1 MHAWKSFLLSSFC
14 LGAWLVSGF
23 SLWQIL
29 TGNVLWIGVLLTWLP
44 LQLVNLWR
52 GRWQTNLIEDERE
65 ITAMAACLI
74 GLGVLLIAGDRSWP
88 LAMGG
93 LGLAGLLLYRFWLTS
108 VKPGLRE
115 TQADTAVLQQGAL
128 LQQAEDGL
136 GQTINLAEVCS
147 QPTLL
152 VFMRGDWCPFSALVA
167 HDVKA
172 MQTELADVRTLLVYG
187 HELDSG
193 AMNSASAHSSV
204 RYVSDPEQALARSVG
219 ISLRG
224 GAPWW
229 ARWRGKGRDSIC
241 PALALLNRE
250 GECVYWE
257 QASNYRLP
265 PTPRNCWSKLKA
277 RLN

>member
-14 LGAWLVSGF
+14 LGAWVISGF

-29 TGNVLWIGVLLTWLP
+29 NGNSLWVGVLLAWLP

-52 GRWQTNLIEDERE
+52 GRWQTHLVEDERE
-65 ITAMAACLI
+65 ITAMATCLI
-74 GLGVLLIAGDRSWP
+74 GLGVLLIGGDRSWP

-115 TQADTAVLQQGAL
+115 AQADTSVLKQGVLLQQGVGG
-128 LQQAEDGL
+128 QS
-136 GQTINLAEVCS
+136 QTINLADSYS
-147 QPTLL
+147 QFTLL
-152 VFMRGDWCPFSALVA
+152 VFMRGDWCPFSALVV
-167 HDVKA
+167 HDVKN
-172 MQTELADVRTLLVYG
+172 MQAELTELRTLLVYG
-187 HELDSG
+187 HELDCG
-193 AMNSASAHSSV
+193 ALNAAQENASVCS
-204 RYVSDPEQALARSVG
+204 VSDPDQTLARSLE

-241 PALALLNRE
+241 PAMALLDRE

-257 QASNYRLP
+257 RASNYRLP
-265 PTPRNCWSKLKA
+265 PTPRNRWSKLKA
-277 RLN
+277 RLS